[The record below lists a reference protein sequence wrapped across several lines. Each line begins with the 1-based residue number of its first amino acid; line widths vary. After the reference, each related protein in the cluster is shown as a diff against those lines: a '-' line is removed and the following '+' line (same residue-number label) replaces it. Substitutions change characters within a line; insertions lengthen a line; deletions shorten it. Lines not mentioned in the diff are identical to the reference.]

1 MMSAE
6 KGNKYAQ
13 IYTLECWIDKL
24 NKIYEDACNG
34 NIWSI
39 QEAWVK
45 HGIRPST
52 VKWWIRKE
60 KELSD
65 IKEDINEAI
74 IANLNRN
81 CLTGDMNVTAGIW
94 RMKMLGE
101 REKQEIVNT
110 NVNLNTS
117 PITKEEIDNIKKKI
131 ENNKDFDI

>member
-13 IYTLECWIDKL
+13 IYTLEGWVNKL
-24 NKIYEDACNG
+24 YEIYEDACNG
-34 NIWSI
+34 NIYSI
-39 QEAWVK
+39 QEAWIKHKVIPSSVK
-45 HGIRPST
+45 L
-52 VKWWIRKE
+52 WIRKE
-60 KELSD
+60 KELAS
-65 IKEDINEAI
+65 IKEDINDAI
-74 IANLNRN
+74 IATLNRR
-81 CLTGDMNVTAGIW
+81 CLENDINTGGAIF

>member
-13 IYTLECWIDKL
+13 IYTLEGWIDKL
-24 NKIYEDACNG
+24 NEIYDDACNG

-39 QEAWVK
+39 QEAWMKHNVK
-45 HGIRPST
+45 PSS

-60 KELSD
+60 KKLSA
-65 IKEDINEAI
+65 IKEDINDVI
-74 IANLNRN
+74 IAVLNRK
-81 CLTGDMNVTAGIW
+81 LLEGDMNTAGAIF

-117 PITKEEIDNIKKKI
+117 PITKEEIDNIKKEI